1 MRENSPRRN
10 RPARNENLTAVRP
23 PTSRKQLSEIEYF
36 GFRESSAMIKLYC
49 LTKGQL
55 TLVGLRD
62 STGRD

>member
-1 MRENSPRRN
+1 MRENSPRQD
-10 RPARNENLTAVRP
+10 RPARNEKQSAACP
-23 PTSRKQLSEIEYF
+23 PTGRKQLSEIEYF